1 MMKGDIKLFGLSSC
15 SHCKSLR
22 NFLMDSAVEF
32 DWTYVDMLVGEE
44 RNRTMKEL
52 KAVNPSCSFPTLVVE
67 GDVVVGFKKDKVRDL
82 IAAYQRKQ

>member
-1 MMKGDIKLFGLSSC
+1 
-15 SHCKSLR
+15 
-22 NFLMDSAVEF
+22 
-32 DWTYVDMLVGEE
+32 
-44 RNRTMKEL
+44 MKEL